1 MRGRQGEPARARVTV
16 DTNQFV
22 SGLIGHG
29 ASHRLVRA
37 WAGGGFV
44 LVLSPSL
51 LAEIA
56 GVLRRP
62 SIRDRYHVTEA
73 QVRRLERRL
82 ERLGEVVPT
91 LTELPAGLAVRD
103 PKDRHVLATAL
114 GGGAHY
120 LVTGDQDLLA
130 LKGKAALGGLK
141 IVSVNELL
149 DLLEIQ

>member
-1 MRGRQGEPARARVTV
+1 MSGRAGEPARVRVTV
-16 DTNQFV
+16 DTNLFV
-22 SGLIGHG
+22 SGLIGSG
-29 ASHRLVRA
+29 APHRLVRV

-51 LAEIA
+51 LAEI
-56 GVLRRP
+56 GDVLRRP

-82 ERLGEVVPT
+82 ERLSEVVPAPE
-91 LTELPAGLAVRD
+91 ELPAGLSVRD

-120 LVTGDQDLLA
+120 LVTGDEDLLA
-130 LKGKAALGGLK
+130 LKGQASLGGLEF
-141 IVSVNELL
+141 VSVNEFLG
-149 DLLEIQ
+149 LLETR